1 MSQFGLVF
9 SPPGFYSG
17 CTELAVTMK
26 LLDVVNSPWAIEPGK
41 LQEIAGIYATHLR
54 GDKIDLAA
62 VEARIGKPLANEP
75 QAYEVIDGVAV
86 IPIDGVMAKRA
97 NLMMQVSGGTSTQ
110 LIGRDLRQAAA
121 DPAVHAIVLHIDS
134 PGGTVDG
141 TQTLADLV
149 AEIGQAKPV
158 VTLAHGTMASAAYWV
173 GSAASRVF
181 IADSTTLVGSIG
193 VVATHMDI
201 SGAEAMKG
209 VKTTEIVAGAYKRVA
224 SQYAPLTKAG
234 RSAMQ
239 EQVDYT
245 YSLFVNAIAQQRGV
259 SAEQV
264 LADMADGR
272 VFQGQQAID
281 AGLVD
286 GVSTLDQLVA
296 LLNHERAGAAHSTP
310 RRASRMTGEIVVSA
324 PPVASAAAVP
334 EPAPKEPTMPM
345 TIEQVKAE
353 SPDVAAALAAEG
365 SAAERLRIQQ
375 VEAQLLPGHEALITA
390 LKFDGKST
398 GGDAAMAVLAAD
410 KAARA
415 AQAQALASEAPAP
428 VQGSV
433 SHPAG
438 QADPPPAAA
447 PGRAAPAG
455 FVIDRQRADLD
466 ARAKAHMSAHPGTSY
481 LAAVKAVEHAQQ
493 GA

>member
-1 MSQFGLVF
+1 
-9 SPPGFYSG
+9 
-17 CTELAVTMK
+17 MK

-54 GDKIDLAA
+54 GDKIDIAA
-62 VEARIGKPLANEP
+62 VEARIGKPLANDP
-75 QAYEVIDGVAV
+75 QAYEVLDGVAV
-86 IPIDGVMAKRA
+86 IPVDGVMAKRA
-97 NLMMQVSGGTSTQ
+97 NLMMQISGGTSTQ
-110 LIGRDLRQAAA
+110 LIGRDLRMAAA
-121 DPAVHAIVLHIDS
+121 DPAVHSIVLHIDS

-149 AEIGQAKPV
+149 AEIGQSKPV

-173 GSAASRVF
+173 GSAASRVY
-181 IADSTTLVGSIG
+181 IADTTTLVGSIG
-193 VVATHMDI
+193 VVATHVDI
-201 SGAEAMKG
+201 SGAEVARG

-234 RSAMQ
+234 RAAMQ
-239 EQVDYT
+239 DQVDYT
-245 YSLFVNAIAQQRGV
+245 YSLFVNAVAQQRGV
-259 SAEQV
+259 GADQV
-264 LADMADGR
+264 LSDMADGR

-296 LLNHERAGAAHSTP
+296 LLNRERAGAALSAA
-310 RRASRMTGEIVVSA
+310 RRSSAAGASS
-324 PPVASAAAVP
+324 PVAAAAAAATP
-334 EPAPKEPTMPM
+334 PQGLPTMPM

-365 SAAERLRIQQ
+365 AAAERQRIQQ
-375 VEAQLLPGHEALITA
+375 VEAQALPGHEALINT

-410 KAARA
+410 KATRT
-415 AQAQALASEAPAP
+415 AQALALAGDAPKP

-433 SHPAG
+433 SQPGADEPA
-438 QADPPPAAA
+438 APAAA
-447 PGRAAPAG
+447 GRTAPQG
-455 FVIDRQRADLD
+455 FVINPARADLD
-466 ARAKAHMSAHPGTSY
+466 TRAKAYMSAHPGTSY
-481 LAAVKAVEHAQQ
+481 LAAVKAAEQQPKQ